1 MNTLTFKENS
11 MSKILCYNDN
21 FYTTNQITSLAEHIC
36 RFNNLHEHS
45 FSKKEI
51 NIMPTFTL
59 NALDYL
65 NLIATYL
72 PTQGF
77 QIYPNGKYGPAGDYH
92 MYPDGTYGPGR
103 NSYLR
108 PDSSYGSTPNFTL
121 APNGKY
127 IDLPS

>member
-1 MNTLTFKENS
+1 MIHCSITKTIENESNTFESPYRDQIMNTLTFKENS

-51 NIMPTFTL
+51 DIMPTFTL

-65 NLIATYL
+65 RASEFLCL
-72 PTQGF
+72 EG
-77 QIYPNGKYGPAGDYH
+77 
-92 MYPDGTYGPGR
+92 
-103 NSYLR
+103 
-108 PDSSYGSTPNFTL
+108 
-121 APNGKY
+121 
-127 IDLPS
+127 